1 MKDHGL
7 YTNDNSVISLI
18 EQVKREALL
27 YAKYTRRD
35 SINNNLVS
43 YKVTSL
49 YNAAKTRAKANNIA
63 FSLSTEWIAS
73 KLTNKCEAT
82 GLSFVIKKQQ
92 DLNTS
97 ESNPYAPSIDKIDP
111 SKGYTEDNCQMVII
125 AYNKFKSDY
134 KETDIL
140 NIAKSIIE
148 YKESKQCQKLIT
160 ENLS

>member
-1 MKDHGL
+1 MIQQKEQKDNKDRIQKSKLLIHRCVKYLGNDDIILLMKDHGL

-63 FSLSTEWIAS
+63 FSLSTE
-73 KLTNKCEAT
+73 
-82 GLSFVIKKQQ
+82 
-92 DLNTS
+92 
-97 ESNPYAPSIDKIDP
+97 
-111 SKGYTEDNCQMVII
+111 
-125 AYNKFKSDY
+125 
-134 KETDIL
+134 
-140 NIAKSIIE
+140 
-148 YKESKQCQKLIT
+148 
-160 ENLS
+160 